1 MKVAILG
8 STGMLGSMVRRV
20 LAERPEYELV
30 IIDRSA
36 FPEHDCA
43 LADFATLAFLLA
55 GCQYAIN
62 CIGQIKPRID
72 EGSAKSV
79 EQAVRVNS
87 MFPHTLAAAAE
98 SVGCQVLQIAT
109 DCVYSGRDGW
119 YSEGAAHDATDIYG
133 KTKSL
138 GEVISPAVTHLRC
151 SIIGPELTGHLSLLD
166 WFLSQPAGSMLK
178 GFNNHRWNGIT
189 TLHFARL
196 CHGIMSQEIELPCK
210 QHVIPRN
217 AITKAELLSH
227 FAYFY
232 KRDDVRVGGI
242 NAPVAVDRT
251 LVTSLP
257 LVNSTLWQSAG
268 YSEPPYIQQMIEE
281 LAAYSRVGEEIRA

>member
-1 MKVAILG
+1 
-8 STGMLGSMVRRV
+8 MVRRV

-30 IIDRSA
+30 IIDRLA

-43 LADFATLAFLLA
+43 LADSATLAFLLA

-62 CIGQIKPRID
+62 CIGVIKPRID
-72 EGSAKSV
+72 EDSAKSV

-98 SVGCQVLQIAT
+98 RTGCRVLQIAT

-166 WFLSQPAGSMLK
+166 WFLRQPAGSMLK

-189 TLHFARL
+189 TLHFARI
-196 CHGIMSQEIELPCK
+196 CHGIMSQGIELPCK
-210 QHVIPRN
+210 QHVVPRN
-217 AITKAELLSH
+217 AITKAELLSSLSLI
-227 FAYFY
+227 FTSAMTS
-232 KRDDVRVGGI
+232 
-242 NAPVAVDRT
+242 ALAESMQPVAVDRT
-251 LVTSLP
+251 LTTSLS